1 MTENFMSICP
11 RNKSYTGYNIS
22 GIPLKVIQ
30 SDGIEYNPHIDFGV
44 SELQNGVKYFKNNSG
59 KSDSFKITCMVNTQD
74 TVEVSNEF
82 YDWSYV
88 YRKENPDF
96 PLIIDE
102 QTWDGRNIYAK
113 IRTKVKL
120 NEALDYFIRKG
131 EPFYITTRA
140 VGINKEDLWIITGN
154 QSRKQ
159 EYDDGYTKWEL
170 TFTKYIP
177 VEFTTFKNTNTAVT
191 NAIKKYQNQ
200 KKAKAK
206 ATAKTKTTAKANL
219 KKKCKA
225 NNLKYSAKKKTST
238 CVKYMQQVLNKKG
251 CLDKKQIDGWY
262 GNKTKT
268 AVKQFQKKYKKK
280 YKCKTDGNVDANT
293 FKALCNA

>member
-1 MTENFMSICP
+1 MAENFMTICP
-11 RNKSYTGYNIS
+11 RSKSYVGCNIG

-30 SDGIEYNPHIDFGV
+30 SDGIEYNPHISFDV

-59 KSDSFKITCMVNTQD
+59 KSDSFKITCMVSTMD
-74 TVEVSNEF
+74 TIEVTKEF
-82 YDWSYV
+82 NDGSW
-88 YRKENPDF
+88 E
-96 PLIIDE
+96 DE
-102 QTWDGRNIYAK
+102 QSDFDTIITESVSAGNVYAK
-113 IRTKVKL
+113 LGKNITS
-120 NEALDYFIRKG
+120 NDALDYYIRNQ

-154 QSRKQ
+154 PTRKQ

-191 NAIKKYQNQ
+191 NAIKKYKNQ
-200 KKAKAK
+200 KKTKAKAK
-206 ATAKTKTTAKANL
+206 SKTKTTVKSNL

-225 NNLKYSAKKKTST
+225 SSLKYSSKKKTST
-238 CVKYMQQVLNKKG
+238 CVKWMQQILNKKG